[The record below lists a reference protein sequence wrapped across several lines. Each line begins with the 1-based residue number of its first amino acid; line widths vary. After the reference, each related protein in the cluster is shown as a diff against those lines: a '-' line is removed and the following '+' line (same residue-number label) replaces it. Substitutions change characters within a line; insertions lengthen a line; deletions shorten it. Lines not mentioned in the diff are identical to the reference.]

1 MNNKNAYIGKNVEIL
16 FKNSVG
22 NHEEICRNIRSYF
35 KIDGHFLTAI
45 CSGVKCEKA
54 DVIMEFSCG
63 RNVDA
68 NIKSYK
74 ETTAYNQLT
83 RTSLSRFCNRFNID
97 CFDLLQDLF
106 IRKAKSIN
114 SKLIPNDKQNEI
126 FATLHPIV
134 KDIVEWSMSYKKSRE
149 ILVL

>member
-1 MNNKNAYIGKNVEIL
+1 
-16 FKNSVG
+16 
-22 NHEEICRNIRSYF
+22 
-35 KIDGHFLTAI
+35 
-45 CSGVKCEKA
+45 
-54 DVIMEFSCG
+54 MEFSCG

-74 ETTAYNQLT
+74 EAAAYNQLT

-106 IRKAKSIN
+106 IKKAKSIN

-126 FATLHPIV
+126 L
-134 KDIVEWSMSYKKSRE
+134 DM
-149 ILVL
+149 LQL